1 MKSIL
6 LLSKKY
12 NDFRL
17 LVVGIIILLTFTFL
31 ISLGNLNNIFATT
44 VATIDKKGYDL
55 KEVKDNVYVVS
66 ANGYNVMFLVTG
78 EGVVVIDAPPGI
90 GDKILKAISEV
101 TDEIIGHL
109 IYSHAHKDH
118 IGAAHII
125 FQQQPE
131 IEIVAQN
138 ETADILKMRNDLDRP
153 IPTTTFIDNTTLTIG
168 NKTIQL
174 TYPGPYHQ
182 RGNIFIYVP
191 EQKVLMVVDQL
202 APGEVPWKH
211 LAATPEVPALMRS
224 YDQALVYDFDIYVPG
239 HGETGTK
246 EDIKIQQEYVN
257 DLKNNSQ
264 FALANVNYTETTK
277 NIDKQNNAAATE
289 AYFNALTNICVDRM
303 ENKWKGKL
311 NGVGVWTDEHCE
323 KMIQSIRVD

>member
-1 MKSIL
+1 VNSFL
-6 LLSKKY
+6 LLFKKY
-12 NDFRL
+12 NNFEL
-17 LVVGIIILLTFTFL
+17 LGIGIIILLTFTFL
-31 ISLGNLNNIFATT
+31 VSWGNINNILAQEK
-44 VATIDKKGYDL
+44 DYDL
-55 KEVKDNVYVVS
+55 KEVKDDVYVIS

-78 EGVVVIDAPPGI
+78 EGVVVIDAPPAI
-90 GDKILKAISEV
+90 GDKILNAISEV
-101 TDEIIGHL
+101 TNETIEHL

-131 IEIVAQN
+131 IEIVAEN
-138 ETADILKMRNDLDRP
+138 NTAEILKMRNDPDRP
-153 IPTTTFIDNTTLTIG
+153 IPTTTFVDNTTLTIG

-174 TYPGPYHQ
+174 TYPGPYHE

-191 EQKVLMVVDQL
+191 EQKVLMAVDQI

-211 LAATPEVPALMRS
+211 LAATPEVPALIRS
-224 YDQALVYDFDIYVPG
+224 YDQALAYDFDVYVPG

-257 DLKNNSQ
+257 DLKNFSQ
-264 FALANVNYTETTK
+264 FALANIDYTEATK
-277 NIDKQNNAAATE
+277 NVDKQNNAAATE
-289 AYFNALTNICVDRM
+289 AYFNALTDVCVDKM
-303 ENKWKGKL
+303 NNKWKGKL

-323 KMIQSIRVD
+323 KMIQSVRVD

>member
-31 ISLGNLNNIFATT
+31 ISLGNLNNIFAIT
-44 VATIDKKGYDL
+44 VATIDEKGYDL

-277 NIDKQNNAAATE
+277 NIDKQKQCCSHRGI
-289 AYFNALTNICVDRM
+289 F
-303 ENKWKGKL
+303 
-311 NGVGVWTDEHCE
+311 
-323 KMIQSIRVD
+323 

>member
-1 MKSIL
+1 MKPIL
-6 LLSKKY
+6 LFSKKY
-12 NDFRL
+12 NDFSRL
-17 LVVGIIILLTFTFL
+17 FVVGIIILTFTFL
-31 ISLGNLNNIFATT
+31 VIFGTLNNIFATT
-44 VATIDKKGYDL
+44 SDSDEKDYDL
-55 KEVKDNVYVVS
+55 KEVKDDVYVVS
-66 ANGYNVMFLVTG
+66 SNGYNAMFLVTG
-78 EGVVVIDAPPGI
+78 EGVVVIDAPPSI
-90 GDKILKAISEV
+90 GDKIIKAISEV
-101 TDEIIGHL
+101 TNETIRHL

-125 FQQQPE
+125 FQQQPD

-138 ETADILKMRNDLDRP
+138 KTADILKMRNDLHRP
-153 IPTTTFIDNTTLTIG
+153 LPTTTFVDNTTLTIG

-191 EQKVLMVVDQL
+191 EQKVFMAVDQL

-211 LAATPEVPALMRS
+211 LAATPEVPALIRS
-224 YDQALVYDFDIYVPG
+224 YDQALAYDFDVYVPG

-264 FALANVNYTETTK
+264 FALTNVNYTEATK
-277 NIDKQNNAAATE
+277 NIDKQDNAAATE
-289 AYFNALTNICVDRM
+289 AYFNALTDVCVDRM
-303 ENKWKGKL
+303 ESKWKVKL

-323 KMIQSIRVD
+323 KMIQSLRVD

>member
-1 MKSIL
+1 VKSIL

-17 LVVGIIILLTFTFL
+17 LVAGIILLTFIFL
-31 ISLGNLNNIFATT
+31 ITLGNLNNSLATT
-44 VATIDKKGYDL
+44 AADEKDYDL

-90 GDKILKAISEV
+90 GDKILKAVAEV
-101 TDEIIGHL
+101 TNETIGHL

-125 FQQQPE
+125 FQQQPK
-131 IEIVAQN
+131 IEIVAQQ
-138 ETADILKMRNDLDRP
+138 ETADILKMRNDSERP
-153 IPTTTFIDNTTLTIG
+153 IPTTTFVDNTTLTVG
-168 NKTIQL
+168 NKTLQL
-174 TYPGPYHQ
+174 IYPGPYHQ

-191 EQKVLMVVDQL
+191 EQKVLMAVDQL

-224 YDQALVYDFDIYVPG
+224 YNQVLAYDFDVYVPG

-246 EDIKIQQEYVN
+246 EDINIHKEYVN

-264 FALANVNYTETTK
+264 FALANVNFTDATK
-277 NIDKQNNAAATE
+277 NIDKQNNAAVTE
-289 AYFNALTNICVDRM
+289 AYFNALTNVCVDKT
-303 ENKWKGKL
+303 EEKWKGKL
-311 NGVGVWTDEHCE
+311 QGVGVWTDEHCE
-323 KMIQSIRVD
+323 KMIQSLRVE